1 MPSTSAE
8 LVYGTLLR
16 LPGDFFSK
24 PTVEDTSSFLS
35 RLRHSMQDQQFA
47 STRWHGSHDTYLLP
61 DLHTASHIMSMSHV
75 TITSHLLHDP
85 TSDPTGFSEDQA
97 SISPLT
103 LVGKEKNFQSG
114 PLETCQ
120 AGEQSSTYGQQVFR
134 VPTPSRPA
142 NSSIRPHSLHHDTQ
156 KQMPRI
162 T

>member
-1 MPSTSAE
+1 MEQHSVCQA
-8 LVYGTLLR
+8 
-16 LPGDFFSK
+16 
-24 PTVEDTSSFLS
+24 TSSPKLPRFYQDYDIRCKINSFPLHGGMDHMIPTFL
-35 RLRHSMQDQQFA
+35 LT
-47 STRWHGSHDTYLLP
+47 STP
-61 DLHTASHIMSMSHV
+61 QVMSMSRV

-114 PLETCQ
+114 LLETCQ

-142 NSSIRPHSLHHDTQ
+142 NSIPQSSPPHPDTNAEDH
-156 KQMPRI
+156 I
-162 T
+162 

>member
-8 LVYGTLLR
+8 LVYGTTLR

-24 PTVEDTSSFLS
+24 ASSFLS

-114 PLETCQ
+114 LLETCQ